1 MQGPAHT
8 GPLVNAALLR
18 RAFAVLGLVE
28 ATMAILTFVTV
39 LTLGGWSW
47 GETPSAGLLATAS
60 GSAFA
65 VIAVSQMA
73 NAFACRSA
81 TVPAWRVPLTTNKFV
96 LAAVAAELV
105 LLVAFV
111 GIPGLAGLLGGSW
124 PSPVGWSL
132 AAASAVLLVLA
143 DGAHKHWRRHR
154 SVSRAGG
161 GPSRA

>member
-1 MQGPAHT
+1 
-8 GPLVNAALLR
+8 VNGALLR

-28 ATMAILTFVTV
+28 ATMAIVTFVAV

-47 GETPSAGLLATAS
+47 GETPGATLLATAS

-81 TVPAWRVPLTTNKFV
+81 TVPAWRVPLLTNKFV
-96 LAAVAAELV
+96 LAAVAAEVV

-111 GIPGLAGLLGGSW
+111 GVPWLADLLGGSW

-132 AAASAVLLVLA
+132 AAAAAVLLLLV
-143 DGAHKHWRRHR
+143 DGAHKRWRAL
-154 SVSRAGG
+154 SRAGG
-161 GPSRA
+161 GPSRG

>member
-1 MQGPAHT
+1 
-8 GPLVNAALLR
+8 
-18 RAFAVLGLVE
+18 
-28 ATMAILTFVTV
+28 
-39 LTLGGWSW
+39 
-47 GETPSAGLLATAS
+47 
-60 GSAFA
+60 
-65 VIAVSQMA
+65 MA

-81 TVPAWRVPLTTNKFV
+81 TVPAWRVPLTTNKLI

-111 GIPGLAGLLGGSW
+111 GIPWLAGLLGGSW

-143 DGAHKHWRRHR
+143 DGAHKHWRRRR
-154 SVSRAGG
+154 SVSRAVSRAGG